1 MEPTIRA
8 ITCPCCRNILYA
20 LEINQTTGGNA
31 WKMTLDSPEVQNDA
45 EGQFMKCGKCSK
57 RIAIEKIARSGVD
70 TWAVSAKQNC
80 DRVLP

>member
-20 LEINQTTGGNA
+20 LEVNQAGGGNA
-31 WKMTLDSPEVQNDA
+31 WKMTSDSPVVQSDA
-45 EGQFMKCGKCSK
+45 DGQFMKCRKCAK
-57 RIAIEKIARSGVD
+57 RIAIEKIARAGVES
-70 TWAVSAKQNC
+70 WAVSAKQNC